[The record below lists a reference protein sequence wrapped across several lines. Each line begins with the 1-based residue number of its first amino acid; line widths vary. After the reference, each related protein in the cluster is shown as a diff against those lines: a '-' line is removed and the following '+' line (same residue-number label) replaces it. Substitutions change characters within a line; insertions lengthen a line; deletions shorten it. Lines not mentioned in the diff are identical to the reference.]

1 MHLMQDENKILK
13 EGQVVFQR
21 KFEDIYENHILIA
34 KHDGMNSA
42 NTNQHEEDD
51 QKQEFKIMNNMQDE
65 VRKLHFQLSQKDQ
78 VINKL
83 KSLVKKRQSEVEEEG
98 ADIDK
103 ADEDLERII

>member
-1 MHLMQDENKILK
+1 
-13 EGQVVFQR
+13 
-21 KFEDIYENHILIA
+21 
-34 KHDGMNSA
+34 
-42 NTNQHEEDD
+42 
-51 QKQEFKIMNNMQDE
+51 
-65 VRKLHFQLSQKDQ
+65 